1 MIMTKIYNLYST
13 VYYDNIIQEYI
24 SVVCINKFPD
34 GPLKNHIKTLN
45 VEKLSPFKVNN
56 YDCNNRCLFVIKS
69 FEHIN
74 SNKRCNDYLDP
85 NNIDELYEF
94 LLENNYIIDYE
105 FTNLINKTKN
115 KNINNKKILMYIKYQ
130 N

>member
-1 MIMTKIYNLYST
+1 MQK
-13 VYYDNIIQEYI
+13 
-24 SVVCINKFPD
+24 
-34 GPLKNHIKTLN
+34 
-45 VEKLSPFKVNN
+45 KLSPFKVNN
-56 YDCNNRCLFVIKS
+56 YDCNSYSPCLFVIKS
-69 FEHIN
+69 FENIN

-94 LLENNYIIDYE
+94 LLENNYTIDYE

-115 KNINNKKILMYIKYQ
+115 KNINNNKILMYIKYQ